1 VASNSRLNQGNS
13 RNWLLAGVVL
23 LLIGVSSYLIF
34 EFGRISA
41 GYDTVDVAK
50 ERQALEERIMALDD
64 QIVALKQ
71 EVALLETHRE
81 IDRAA
86 YKEVETSLVSLQAK
100 IQEQRDAIAFYRGIV
115 SPADGK
121 SGLRV
126 QDLKLTRG
134 NAEREFNLRL
144 VLVQAKQHDRKV
156 SGNVALSVQGSQDG
170 VETVYTLKQL
180 VPVESDAAWPF
191 SFRYFQDF
199 DRQLVLPDGF
209 TPELI
214 RVEVRSKT
222 RSIQSI
228 EESYTWSTSLDSKRA
243 TADNGILEMQ
253 IDVRQEAT

>member
-1 VASNSRLNQGNS
+1 MASNSQLKPASQ
-13 RNWLLAGVVL
+13 RNWLLVSVVL
-23 LLIGVSSYLIF
+23 ILIAVSGYLVF

-41 GYDTVDVAK
+41 GYNIVDVGK
-50 ERQALEERIMALDD
+50 ERQAYEDRIMVLDD
-64 QIVALKQ
+64 EIVALTQ
-71 EVALLETHRE
+71 EVAMLETHRE

-86 YKEVETSLVSLQAK
+86 YKEVEGSLTSLQAK

-134 NAEREFNLRL
+134 GAEREFNLRL
-144 VLVQAKQHDRKV
+144 VLVQAMKHDRKV
-156 SGNVALSVQGSQDG
+156 SGDVTLSVQGSQDG
-170 VETVYTLKQL
+170 VETVYTLNQL
-180 VPVESDAAWPF
+180 IPAEAESAWPF

-199 DRQLVLPDGF
+199 DRQLILPDGF
-209 TPELI
+209 TPERI

-228 EESYTWSTSLDSKRA
+228 EESYAWATSA
-243 TADNGILEMQ
+243 G
-253 IDVRQEAT
+253 